1 MDTTGAYHRQMVR
14 QYRGAVGFKSITTPL
29 MRLQDPSYTRVLIV
43 TLPEVTPVSQAAALQ
58 EDLRRAKIEPYAWIL
73 NRSLAVSGT
82 KDPVLLARV
91 ESERRQAARIAQG
104 LSRRTFVVPWL
115 ATPPV
120 GIEALESL
128 TTPPCAG
135 RG

>member
-1 MDTTGAYHRQMVR
+1 MVR
-14 QYRGAVGFKSITTPL
+14 QYRGAVGFKSMMTPL
-29 MRLQDPSYTRVLIV
+29 MRLQDASYTRVLIV

-58 EDLRRAKIEPYAWIL
+58 EDLRRANIEPYAWIL

-82 KDPVLLARV
+82 QDPVLLARV
-91 ESERRQAARIAQG
+91 ESERRQVARIAQG

-120 GIEALESL
+120 GLQALDSL
-128 TTPPCAG
+128 TSPPNCT
-135 RG
+135 